1 MYEKFEKQIDTILE
15 KYKGNKLLNVNL
27 KDLKTVEK
35 LMREVGRKA
44 SIVESILNAL
54 DGEMLDRR
62 IFRENA
68 EEQLEEVEDAKKSL
82 KGDEEELKLHKS
94 RLEKA
99 KGEVKDARDWVKEN
113 QDKYKKLD
121 KKAKDQE
128 KIVKARQKQYISESK
143 SLGQDVKVLKK
154 AYADLQKAGKALGVS
169 KIPVENY
176 QDYLSDGEEW
186 GSGKLPSGFSD

>member
-128 KIVKARQKQYISESK
+128 KIVKARQKQYIF
-143 SLGQDVKVLKK
+143 
-154 AYADLQKAGKALGVS
+154 YR
-169 KIPVENY
+169 NFRY
-176 QDYLSDGEEW
+176 T
-186 GSGKLPSGFSD
+186 